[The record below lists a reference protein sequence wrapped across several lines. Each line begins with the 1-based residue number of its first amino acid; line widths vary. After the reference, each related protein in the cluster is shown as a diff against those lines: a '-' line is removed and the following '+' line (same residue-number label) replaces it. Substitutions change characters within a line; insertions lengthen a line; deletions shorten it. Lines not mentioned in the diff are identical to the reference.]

1 MAAKIHPAAT
11 AGQRVMANP
20 PGRHLLSF
28 LTLADQRATLVVSK
42 AWKNQT
48 TLALQNDLVLRT
60 PEGVFRV
67 DIRTLPIRLIPN
79 ADQNALRAQLAT
91 FPDHAVGWIQV
102 AHSVWTL
109 FSFDR
114 FPSNDKSLLHTRLCY
129 LSRLPDNLDGPR
141 GVDNNYDTASQF
153 KMREL
158 TDKQVEQLPKEKVK
172 WKVGFWDIKER
183 HWPKSILWQD
193 ACCCFACC
201 CRDWCSENFCFGPWD
216 CWFNCCCSSSTTLDV
231 EENHRQTG
239 RNDFNR
245 GTEHSPNFY
254 SDDFHYFPIFSRV
267 NYYDLR
273 DRMRDSFAIRFAVLR
288 YDTNERP
295 ITYGQA
301 ENVQPRRAREL
312 SVVSQSE
319 STPRSSESRERTDVP
334 RSSESR
340 RDLNENK
347 S

>member
-1 MAAKIHPAAT
+1 MVAKIHPAPSA
-11 AGQRVMANP
+11 AYRVMTQP

-60 PEGVFRV
+60 PEGMFRV
-67 DIRTLPIRLIPN
+67 DIRELPIRLIPN
-79 ADQNALRAQLAT
+79 ADQNELRAQLAT

-102 AHSVWTL
+102 AHSVWTI

-114 FPSNDKSLLHTRLCY
+114 FPSNDKSLLHSRLCY
-129 LSRLPDNLDGPR
+129 LSRLPDELDR
-141 GVDNNYDTASQF
+141 FNGVDNNYDDALEL

-158 TDKQVEQLPKEKVK
+158 SDKDAQQLSKEKVL

-183 HWPKSILWQD
+183 HWPKSVLLQD

-201 CRDWCSENFCFGPWD
+201 CRDWCKDRFCFVPWD
-216 CWFNCCCSSSTTLDV
+216 CWFNCCCSTSTTLDV
-231 EENHRQTG
+231 QANYEQTG
-239 RNDFNR
+239 REDFNK
-245 GTEHSPNFY
+245 GAAHSPNFY
-254 SDDFHYFPIFSRV
+254 SQDLHYFPIFYKV
-267 NYYDLR
+267 NYYNLEG
-273 DRMRDSFAIRFAVLR
+273 RMRDSFATRFAVLR

-295 ITYGQA
+295 LNYGQT
-301 ENVQPRRAREL
+301 EHVLPRRAREL
-312 SVVSQSE
+312 SVVSQDE
-319 STPRSSESRERTDVP
+319 STPRSSESREPTDAP

-340 RDLNENK
+340 RDFNENK